1 MAAWV
6 GALIGRHEW
15 WKPIAFGVT
24 RDGELI
30 GGVVYD
36 NYRGHDVEMSCAG
49 QPGWLDR
56 WLIRRFFEYPFV
68 HLGCHRVTALVKE
81 SNEHALDFD
90 KRLGFEVEGFHPKAA
105 GTQEG
110 MYSLGML
117 RENCRW
123 LNGR

>member
-6 GALIGRHEW
+6 GALIGRQEW
-15 WKPIAFGVT
+15 SKPIAFGVT
-24 RDGELI
+24 IDGQLI

-56 WLIRRFFEYPFV
+56 WLIKRFFEYPFV
-68 HLGCHRVTALVKE
+68 HLGCCRVTALVRE
-81 SNEHALDFD
+81 TNEHALDFD
-90 KRLGFEVEGFHPKAA
+90 KRLGFKVEGFHEDGYAP
-105 GTQEG
+105 GEG

-117 RENCRW
+117 KRNCRW
-123 LNGR
+123 FDGR